1 MKTFHKKTFGI
12 VIIYFVV
19 GCLWIL
25 FTDRIFLRLFSDVT
39 VLTHYQTFKG
49 WFYVFGTTVLLFVL
63 INRQLIKLGRIN
75 TELKVSNTSKTEML
89 AKLNQAQFNA
99 KIGSWD
105 WNLITGETWWSDQM
119 YSILALSTQKPLL
132 ITDIV
137 STMVAPH
144 DRQNI
149 QVALQQLIE
158 EQKSLNSDFSTLTA
172 SGQLKTLNLIGR
184 AEVNRE
190 GRIIRVYG
198 TLMDITDRKLAEEA
212 LVQSENMYRWILNSV
227 DVVIY
232 SLRVRQGSETQK
244 VDFVSD
250 QINTILGY
258 SPEEFKNN
266 PDLWSSLIHPDDIP
280 RISEITENGFQ
291 TRQNMVR
298 IYRMLHKTTGNY
310 IWVEDHSQFLFDDHG
325 NIICVFGSARD
336 ISERKKAEEA
346 LIEKE
351 ILYRTLIERL
361 PDGVYKISQ
370 DNNFVEVNPA
380 LVKMLGYSSREELMS
395 TDIHS
400 HLLADRAVQDSFI
413 TRQMWND
420 IIVFKLRKKDGT
432 DIWVENHGWLSS
444 GENDDNLFYEGVIRN
459 ITDRKNAEDALRE
472 SQLLFENL
480 TKASPSGIFRCGTD
494 GYVTYFNPRWVELA
508 GLPLDQ
514 ALGFGWLNAVHPD
527 DRNMLSEKWQSDESK
542 KSESLEF
549 RFLRPD
555 GRVVYVIEYVV
566 PEITDDQIT
575 GYIGTITD
583 ITERRHAEAEVVMLN
598 ADLEKRVAR
607 RTAQLKAANNE
618 LEAFSYSISHDL
630 RAPLRALDAFAHFLI
645 DDYSDVIDA
654 EGRRML
660 QVIIDNANKM
670 GSLIDD
676 LLEFARLN
684 RNSLNISKIDMQAM
698 AQAVFDE
705 LTTGQ
710 PPDPGIVFRL
720 HPLAE
725 ANGDAAMVKQVWT
738 NLIGNAIKYTS
749 KKSER
754 IIEISCSKN
763 DHDCSYKI
771 SDNGAGFNM
780 AYYNKLFGVFQRLH
794 TVKEFDGTGI
804 GLAIVNRIVKRHN
817 GRVWAEGEENKGA
830 TFYFALPRK

>member
-1 MKTFHKKTFGI
+1 MKTFHNKTFGI

-25 FTDRIFLRLFSDVT
+25 FTDRIFLRLFADVT
-39 VLTHYQTFKG
+39 VLTQYQTFKG
-49 WFYVFGTTVLLFVL
+49 WFYVFGTTILLFVL
-63 INRQLIKLGRIN
+63 INRQLIKLGRVN
-75 TELKVSNTSKTEML
+75 SELKASNISKTEML
-89 AKLNQAQFNA
+89 AKLNQAQHNA

-119 YSILALSTQKPLL
+119 YSILALSTQNPLV
-132 ITDIV
+132 ITDFV
-137 STMVAPH
+137 STMVASH
-144 DRQNI
+144 DRLNI
-149 QVALQQLIE
+149 QAAMQQLIE
-158 EQKSLNSDFSTLTA
+158 EQKGLNSDFSAYTA

-184 AEVNRE
+184 AEVNHE

-232 SLRVRQGSETQK
+232 SLRVRQGSETLK

-266 PDLWSSLIHPDDIP
+266 PDLWSSLIHPNDIP
-280 RISEITENGFQ
+280 GISEITENGFQ
-291 TRQNMVR
+291 SRQNMVR
-298 IYRMLHKTTGNY
+298 IYRMLHKTNGNY
-310 IWVEDHSQFLFDDHG
+310 IWVEDHSQFLFDDNG
-325 NIICVFGSARD
+325 NIVCVFGSARD

-351 ILYRTLIERL
+351 TLYRTLIERL

-400 HLLADRAVQDSFI
+400 HLLADRAVKDSFI

-420 IIVFKLRKKDGT
+420 IVVFKLRKMDGT
-432 DIWVENHGWLSS
+432 DIWVENHGWLSP
-444 GENDDNLFYEGVIRN
+444 GESDDNLFYEGVIRD

-508 GLPLDQ
+508 GLPLGQ
-514 ALGFGWLNAVHPD
+514 ALGFGWLNAVHPE
-527 DRNMLSEKWQSDESK
+527 DRNILSEKWQSDQSQ

-583 ITERRHAEAEVVMLN
+583 ITERRQAEAEVVMLN
-598 ADLEKRVAR
+598 SDLEKRVAR
-607 RTAQLKAANNE
+607 RTSQLKAANDE

-645 DDYSDVIDA
+645 DDYSAVIDA

-684 RNSLNISKIDMQAM
+684 RNSLKIAKIDMHAM
-698 AQAVFDE
+698 AQEVFDE
-705 LTTGQ
+705 LTAGQ
-710 PPDPGIVFRL
+710 PPGPEIVFRL

-725 ANGDAAMVKQVWT
+725 AYGDAAMVKQIWT

-749 KKSER
+749 KKPER
-754 IIEISCSKN
+754 IIEISCNKN
-763 DHDCSYKI
+763 DHDLSYKI

-794 TVKEFDGTGI
+794 TVKEFEGTGI

-817 GRVWAEGEENKGA
+817 GRVWAEGEENNGA
-830 TFYFALPRK
+830 AFYFALPRK